1 MVTDSV
7 VWPSTNANG
16 IPLTDPVGVTYQGT
30 LVVFA
35 REAGTKAASLYYN
48 VLRPNLDPDAAGD
61 WVGWNLLPM
70 LEPSHADLAS
80 VQPSADQ
87 KPMLRLGGLDLIT
100 VPPVANSPDPTDS
113 AFRVVCDGKYITC
126 FRLSSAGTLY
136 ADRFILVQVPA
147 QTASAPGPGSPTTTW
162 VLRRAW
168 EVRYRRSGQRD
179 APAGSDDT
187 LDTQNML
194 SEPFLEP
201 TTEIMTPGPI
211 TSAHGF
217 VAALTPTSV
226 PEKRRYHF
234 FFVQA
239 SKITALSYAQDM
251 TGRVLVSLTPE
262 SFSIEPTVAMPD
274 GSTRT
279 LTPTGGLGATVYE
292 EQERVADQDGQMS
305 TLRRATRLMIAVP
318 VSCTSIGLSAALAVY
333 DFLVQPDGTIPV
345 FPARTGCQPCDGTIV
360 SGTFTP
366 TTGVDRYP
374 VPASA
379 VHVVGDATATG
390 ILLGQPHPSA
400 GPFLLDGADGLVH
413 AYFAGPAASGLT
425 PFTVAQFSPVLS
437 RASVRAKWTA
447 GTQSGG
453 LVFVA
458 ERSGSTLN
466 GLAVTVSDCQGQP
479 DLCDL
484 VIDYGSDAV
493 LPQESWKGVPREMGS
508 FLAVLGGEA
517 TADANDPK
525 VESGDRLYYDYSGS
539 VRQARLPLG
548 SASSPTGRLVLVS
561 RRRDAPLASVAA
573 AQPAGNKTTL
583 TITVDFGR
591 GTATQTWQQAPAL
604 TQDLIPILK
613 GNASPSTYS
622 YAPAATD
629 TRTYGLPT
637 DVGSVLLFA
646 APGTT
651 QASLTVR
658 AATDQS
664 ASHCDVEVRIG
675 SKPPVVLTN
684 VVREQSGFVQALSAN
699 PTISAAFPG
708 ISPDPVAGRVLDQ
721 TVTTPLDLRGL
732 SSLFS
737 VVAPVLSD
745 TLVGAT
751 QTAAAIQG
759 HTLTPPRTTVPNKMV
774 AVSAI
779 PTSRPQRGASA
790 TIVSGVAEPDT
801 RGQNGAWVVAHAPK
815 ALTLDRQDAI
825 TVRTTTPAAQRLAPG
840 RTWTIET
847 WCRPDGGDA
856 VPIVCYNNG
865 PAARMGAVVPSYY
878 VGTTGHPA
886 VEYEPYSG
894 GWGSYINVTADQ
906 RFNPHA
912 LAGFTWEAWIRP
924 DASPCPTKTG
934 VFGCMVQGLDSVLP
948 MSPQFQFGLDFT
960 RVLDFS
966 CRTGTVGQ
974 PIQTHVRGT
983 AALPAGTWTHVA
995 VTGAAAQDKTWTF
1008 ILYENGL
1015 EVSRKAAV
1023 SLYPDQGAPR
1033 VALGADDN
1041 QNVSLFGCLGEIR
1054 YWRTARTPAELDRTM
1069 NTSLTGREQGLVGYW
1084 PLTETPG
1091 QGAVYRNLSAEAAGS
1106 FNGTMS
1112 VSTAQT
1118 VKSTAD
1124 GTFLSI
1130 VAGVGGSR
1138 AIEAHSFLRSTHW
1151 NHVAV
1156 VYRAAGAL
1164 HLNPTLTSRDSD
1176 YASCQYETGLSIAS
1190 ETTLEAWIQMDQV
1203 GTQARTIIS
1212 RWGVDEDDQAFQFGV
1227 ANDGTLFCNINVTD
1241 PVTEELTH
1249 VTVKSELR
1257 VDDSLPHH
1265 VAATWLTST
1274 PSDKGGGSKITAT
1287 LRLYI
1292 DGSSAGL
1299 FEDTF
1304 DAAALQV
1311 VTSSAPFCLGISA
1324 LETPS
1329 TGTVALES
1337 QAPYQGLLTGVRFWS
1352 EALRAEQVE
1361 KAKSQGRAYD
1371 GQKGMVS
1378 AWWFDEEEALVA
1390 ADSVSHND
1398 LQLTSTDVWATFAS
1412 ISTLN
1417 VYGNGAPV
1425 GMVTAASSGTPEGYG
1440 GDVQFSVGAY
1450 ISHGTAKKG
1459 LRGAIAELRLWKTA
1473 CTLGQLRDSLYRGL
1487 LGSER
1492 GLAAYWTF
1500 DGEAVDKTGRG
1511 NDGQAFGSP
1520 TYTPSTAPV
1529 ANEGPEV
1536 RNLYGGPVT
1545 EFQEPL
1551 EGTPSVLEYGETE
1564 PGDGDTPLALF
1575 KRAYIYVNPSLR
1587 VDTRYGMGELDLIY
1601 LGQVQTNPTLIGF
1614 IEGPPPV
1621 PSENLSRPLYTNLFQ
1636 HNAYFDASSVSI
1648 TRAEVTGFTFSSSD
1662 YKTSTTMDLD
1672 LKAGLFGNWKVN
1684 VGGPF
1689 FSTET
1694 FVNKL
1699 KVGLHQKT
1707 SFFRAGQTDAKYASS
1722 WTDIFTDTLG
1732 LRGQWEPQQARQ
1744 ADYLNPL
1751 TGRRFLPAN
1760 VGYALV
1766 ESLTADLYMMRMRST
1781 RAMVGRTVVPNLAI
1795 PPDRNIIIFQIN
1807 PHYVKNGTLD
1817 GKVGLVNDPDYPNAD
1832 TVRGSYFKPTEAYVL
1847 KEFLERAEKN
1857 LETFWNQFDSEAR
1870 GKADNADLKEVP
1882 PQLFFDLEA
1891 HVPTRGIAN
1900 TYVWSAYGGLHTEEE
1915 QFAASSEHVYNGFFG
1930 LTWGLGPMA
1939 DFEVACKIGVY
1950 GGLDLLFGGQTK
1962 VQVAKGKDQSATLGL
1977 SVAVPGD
1984 SMLLSYDEASGA
1996 FLPEPCPGK
2005 VKSYRFMT
2013 FYLPPSQDN
2022 ADAFQQVVD
2031 QNWLQCSSDPDAIA
2045 LRGAQ
2050 TKNNGVWRVL
2060 HRVTYVSR
2068 VPPSCDTAPSQ
2079 SVDKGGARDIAVDD
2093 NLVLISLV
2101 EEALAGRTPTPANIG
2116 AALSTVL
2123 DPTGGAPSG
2132 LGQVFPWWQTFVD
2145 KTHGASPD
2153 QAAVA
2158 LLNRIVDAALD
2169 YFEAGY
2175 ASGALPL

>member
-1 MVTDSV
+1 MVTDSMI
-7 VWPSTNANG
+7 WPSTNANG
-16 IPLTDPVGVTYQGT
+16 IPLTDPVGVTYQGA

-35 REAGTKAASLYYN
+35 REAGAKAATLYYN
-48 VLRPNLDPDAAGD
+48 VLRPNVDPDAPGD

-70 LEPSHADLAS
+70 LEPSHADSAPA
-80 VQPSADQ
+80 QPTADLQ
-87 KPMLRLGGLDLIT
+87 PMLRLGGLDLVT
-100 VPPVANSPDPTDS
+100 VPPVAASPDPADA

-136 ADRFILVQVPA
+136 ADRFILVQVPVLS
-147 QTASAPGPGSPTTTW
+147 TSTPGPGSPATTW
-162 VLRRAW
+162 VLSRAW

-194 SEPFLEP
+194 AEPFLEP
-201 TTEIMTPGPI
+201 TTEIMTPSAI
-211 TSAHGF
+211 TSAYGF
-217 VAALTPTSV
+217 AAVLAPTSV
-226 PEKRRYHF
+226 AEKRRYHF
-234 FFVQA
+234 FSVLA
-239 SKITALSYAQDM
+239 NKITAYSCAQDM
-251 TGRVLVSLTPE
+251 IGRVLVSLAPE

-274 GSTRT
+274 GSTRAMT
-279 LTPTGGLGATVYE
+279 CTGGVAATVYE
-292 EQERVADQDGQMS
+292 EQEQITDPDGQTS
-305 TLRRATRLMIAVP
+305 TVRRATRLMIAVP
-318 VSCTSIGLSAALAVY
+318 VACASIGLSSALAVY

-345 FPARTGCQPCDGTIV
+345 FPALTGCRPGDGTIV

-366 TTGVDRYP
+366 TTGLESYP
-374 VPASA
+374 VPEAA

-400 GPFLLDGADGLVH
+400 SPFLLDGADGLVH
-413 AYFAGPAASGLT
+413 AYFAGPAASGGA
-425 PFTVAQFSPVLS
+425 PFTVVQFSPVLS
-437 RASVRAKWTA
+437 RAAVRSTWTA

-458 ERSGSTLN
+458 ARSGSTLN
-466 GLAVTVSDCQGQP
+466 GLAVTVSDCQGQL

-484 VIDYGSDAV
+484 SIDYGSAAL
-493 LPQESWKGVPREMGS
+493 LPRESWKGVPREMTS
-508 FLAVLGGEA
+508 FMAVLSGGA

-539 VRQARLPLG
+539 ARQARLPLG
-548 SASSPTGRLVLVS
+548 SASSPTGHLTLAS
-561 RRRDAPLASVAA
+561 RRRDVPLAAVVV
-573 AQPAGNKTTL
+573 AQPLNNKTTL
-583 TITVDFGR
+583 TITTDFGR
-591 GTATQTWQQAPAL
+591 GTATQTWQLAPAV
-604 TQDLIPILK
+604 TQDLVPVLR

-622 YAPAATD
+622 YTPAATD
-629 TRTYGLPT
+629 TKTYGLPT
-637 DVGSVLLFA
+637 DAGAILLFA
-646 APGTT
+646 ASGTGQVT
-651 QASLTVR
+651 LTVR
-658 AATDQS
+658 AATDLL

-675 SKPPVVLTN
+675 SGTPVVLTN
-684 VVREQSGFVQALSAN
+684 VAREQTGFIQALSAN
-699 PTISAAFPG
+699 PTISAALPG
-708 ISPDPVAGRVLDQ
+708 ISPDPVAGKVLDQ

-732 SSLFS
+732 STLFS
-737 VVAPVLSD
+737 VVAPVASD

-751 QTAAAIQG
+751 QTATTVQG
-759 HTLTPPRTTVPNKMV
+759 HTLTPSGTAVSNKMV

-790 TIVSGVAEPDT
+790 TMVNGAAAPDT

-815 ALTLDRQDAI
+815 ALTLGAQDAI

-856 VPIVCYNNG
+856 EPIVCYNNG
-865 PAARMGAVVPSYY
+865 PAAGMGAVVPSYY
-878 VGTTGHPA
+878 IGTTGHPA
-886 VEYEPYSG
+886 VEYESYSG

-924 DASPCPTKTG
+924 NASPCPSRTG
-934 VFGCMVQGLDSVLP
+934 VFGCMVQGLDSALP
-948 MSPQFQFGLDFT
+948 MSPQFQFGLDST

-983 AALPAGTWTHVA
+983 TALPAVTWTHVA
-995 VTGAAAQDKTWTF
+995 VTGAMAQDKTWTF

-1015 EVSRKAAV
+1015 EVTRKAAV
-1023 SLYPDQGAPR
+1023 SLYSDQGAPR
-1033 VALGADDN
+1033 VALGADDS
-1041 QNVSLFGCLGEIR
+1041 QNVSLFGCLGEVR

-1069 NTSLTGREQGLVGYW
+1069 NTSLSGREQGLVGYW
-1084 PLTETPG
+1084 PLTETPQ
-1091 QGAVYRNLSAEAAGS
+1091 QGAVFHNLSAEAAGS
-1106 FNGTMS
+1106 LNGTMS
-1112 VSTAQT
+1112 VSATQT

-1130 VAGVGGSR
+1130 IAGVGGSP
-1138 AIEAHSFLRSTHW
+1138 AKEAQSFLRSTHW
-1151 NHVAV
+1151 NHVAA
-1156 VYRAAGAL
+1156 VYRVAGAL
-1164 HLNPTLTSRDSD
+1164 YPNPTLTSGDSD
-1176 YASCQYETGLSIAS
+1176 YAACQYETGLGIAS
-1190 ETTLEAWIQMDQV
+1190 EATMEAWIQMDAV
-1203 GTQARTIIS
+1203 GTQARTIMS
-1212 RWGVDEDDQAFQFGV
+1212 RWGVDQVDQAFQFGI

-1241 PVTEELTH
+1241 AVTEKLTL
-1249 VTVKSELR
+1249 VTVKSTLR
-1257 VDDSLPHH
+1257 VDDRSPHH
-1265 VAATWLTST
+1265 VAATWSTSSAGEDEANPKT
-1274 PSDKGGGSKITAT
+1274 VAT
-1287 LRLYI
+1287 LSLYI

-1299 FEDTF
+1299 VVHTF
-1304 DAAALQV
+1304 DAAAVQV
-1311 VTSSAPFCLGISA
+1311 VSSSASFCLGISA

-1329 TGTVALES
+1329 SGTVAIES

-1352 EALRAEQVE
+1352 AALSVEQVG
-1361 KAKSQGRAYD
+1361 KAKSEGRAHD
-1371 GQKGMVS
+1371 GEKGMVS
-1378 AWWFDEEEALVA
+1378 AWWFDEAEALVA

-1398 LQLTSTDVWATFAS
+1398 LQLTSTDMWATFAS
-1412 ISTLN
+1412 MSSLD

-1425 GMVTAASSGTPEGYG
+1425 GMVTDAPSGTPVGYK
-1440 GDVQFSVGAY
+1440 GDTQFTVGAY
-1450 ISHGTAKKG
+1450 ISHGTAQKG
-1459 LRGAIAELRLWKTA
+1459 LRGAVAELRLWKTA
-1473 CTLGQLRDSLYRGL
+1473 RTWGQLQDAMYRGL
-1487 LGSER
+1487 LGSES

-1500 DGEAVDKTGRG
+1500 DDQAADKTGRG

-1520 TYTPSTAPV
+1520 TYTPSAAPV

-1536 RNLYGGPVT
+1536 KNLYGGPVT

-1551 EGTPSVLEYGETE
+1551 QGTPSVLEYGETE
-1564 PGDGDTPLALF
+1564 LGDDDAPLALF

-1587 VDTRYGMGELDLIY
+1587 IDTRYGMGELDLIY

-1648 TRAEVTGFTFSSSD
+1648 TRTETTGFTFSSSD
-1662 YKTSTTMDLD
+1662 YKTSITMDLD
-1672 LKAGLFGNWKVN
+1672 LKLGLFGNWKVN
-1684 VGGPF
+1684 VGSPF

-1699 KVGLHQKT
+1699 KIGLHQKD
-1707 SFFRAGQTDAKYASS
+1707 SFFRAGQTDTKYASS
-1722 WTDIFTDTLG
+1722 WTDIFVDTLG
-1732 LRGQWEPQQARQ
+1732 LRGKWEPQQASQ
-1744 ADYLNPL
+1744 AEYLNPL

-1817 GKVGLVNDPDYPNAD
+1817 GKVGMVNDPDYPNAD

-1847 KEFLERAEKN
+1847 KESLERAEQN
-1857 LETFWNQFDSEAR
+1857 LEAFWNQLDSVARGKR
-1870 GKADNADLKEVP
+1870 GKADLEDVP
-1882 PQLFFDLEA
+1882 PQLFFDFEA
-1891 HVPTRGIAN
+1891 HVPKRGIAN
-1900 TYVWSAYGGLHTEEE
+1900 TYVWSAYGGLHKEEE
-1915 QFAASSEHVYNGFFG
+1915 QFAASSEHVYTGFYG
-1930 LTWGLGPMA
+1930 VTWGIGAMA
-1939 DFEVACKIGVY
+1939 DFEVAFKIGVY
-1950 GGLDLLFGGQTK
+1950 GGLDLLLGGQTK
-1962 VQVAKGKDQSATLGL
+1962 VQVAKGKSQSATLGL

-1984 SMLLSYDEASGA
+1984 SMLQPYDQASGA
-1996 FLPEPCPGK
+1996 YLPEPCPGK

-2013 FYLPPSQDN
+2013 FYLPPSQEN

-2050 TKNNGVWRVL
+2050 IEDNGVWRVL
-2060 HRVTYVSR
+2060 HRVTYVNR
-2068 VPPSCDTAPSQ
+2068 VPPSSDTAPSQ
-2079 SVDKGGARDIAVDD
+2079 TVDKGGARDIAVDD
-2093 NLVLISLV
+2093 NLILISLV

-2123 DPTGGAPSG
+2123 DPTDGSPSR
-2132 LGQVFPWWQTFVD
+2132 LGQVFPWWQTFINT
-2145 KTHGASPD
+2145 THGTTPS

-2158 LLNRIVDAALD
+2158 LLNQIMDSALS

-2175 ASGALPL
+2175 ASGVLPL